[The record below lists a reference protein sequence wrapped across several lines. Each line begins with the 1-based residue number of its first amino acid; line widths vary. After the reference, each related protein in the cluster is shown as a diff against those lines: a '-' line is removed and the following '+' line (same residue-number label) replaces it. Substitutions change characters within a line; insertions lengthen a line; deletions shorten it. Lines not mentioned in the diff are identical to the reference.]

1 MQAHNAGAKQRFL
14 KELIMEGTTNTA
26 AAPVEARTVE
36 PGRGLAWWTDAWA
49 LFMRSALLWVV
60 MGVILIIVFALVGM
74 VPLLGS
80 LATALLTPVF
90 VASWMVA
97 ARKVEGGGTLEVAD
111 LFTGFQGDRLT
122 PLIVLGALFAAATLI
137 IFLVAGALG
146 AGAMFGLFGMS
157 GSGSTHRSAS
167 TMMSAMGAGFMAML
181 VFLIFGMLA
190 TAALWFAPAL
200 VVFRHVPPVEAVM
213 SSLRAVFKNVLPF
226 LVYGVIQLVLAVV
239 ASIPFGLG
247 WLVLLPV
254 MLLTAYVSY
263 RDVFGE

>member
-1 MQAHNAGAKQRFL
+1 
-14 KELIMEGTTNTA
+14 MEGTTNTA
-26 AAPVEARTVE
+26 TATVEARTVE
-36 PGRGLAWWTDAWA
+36 SGRGLVWWTDAWA

-60 MGVILIIVFALVGM
+60 LGVILIIVFALIGM

-111 LFTGFQGDRLT
+111 LFTGFRGDRLT
-122 PLIVLGALFAAATLI
+122 PLLVLGALFAGATLI

-157 GSGSTHRSAS
+157 GSGMSHSAGS
-167 TMMSAMGAGFMAML
+167 MMSAMGAGFMAVL
-181 VFLIFGMLA
+181 VFFTFGMLA

-200 VVFRHVPPVEAVM
+200 VVFRNVPPVEAVM

-239 ASIPFGLG
+239 ASIPFALG

-263 RDVFGE
+263 RDVFGEMATG